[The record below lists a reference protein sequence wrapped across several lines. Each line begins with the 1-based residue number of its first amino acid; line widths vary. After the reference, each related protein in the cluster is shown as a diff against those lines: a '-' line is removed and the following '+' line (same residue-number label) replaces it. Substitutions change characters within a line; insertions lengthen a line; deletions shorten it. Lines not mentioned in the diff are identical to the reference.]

1 MAIILEAMA
10 IGSDFEGWVVWLALT
25 FPKVDHLGSLLY
37 PILLV
42 FLPDILG
49 LLAYSKAKRPTPNK
63 VREPFYLRTIGCH
76 KDKYAHHLVVK
87 EERVG

>member
-1 MAIILEAMA
+1 MA

-63 VREPFYLRTIGCH
+63 VREPVG
-76 KDKYAHHLVVK
+76 
-87 EERVG
+87 EEISGRVAECTRPKS